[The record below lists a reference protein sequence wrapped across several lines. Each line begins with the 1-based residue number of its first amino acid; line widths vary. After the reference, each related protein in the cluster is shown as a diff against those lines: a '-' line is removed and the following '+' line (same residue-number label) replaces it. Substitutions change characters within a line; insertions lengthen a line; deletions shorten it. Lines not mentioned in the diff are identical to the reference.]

1 MFQVLKV
8 SFFSKCEQFLL
19 LAHSKLSTDVSSLSL
34 VYAWCRCSEFEYG
47 HFSKCEHA
55 MLLAS
60 GQRPVGALRMVL

>member
-34 VYAWCRCSEFEYG
+34 VYALCRCFEFEYG